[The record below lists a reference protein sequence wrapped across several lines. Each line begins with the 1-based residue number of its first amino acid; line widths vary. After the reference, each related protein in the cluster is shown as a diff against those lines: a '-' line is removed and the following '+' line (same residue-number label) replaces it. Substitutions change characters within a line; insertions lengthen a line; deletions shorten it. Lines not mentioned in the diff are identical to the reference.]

1 MGKYRH
7 TEDEADQVIEA
18 FAKLYNDEGKAA
30 AKDALP
36 EGMWPIVKQLMDIK
50 KVGFVAAVEI
60 AIRTALTIQEAH
72 NG

>member
-1 MGKYRH
+1 MAKYRH
-7 TEDEADQVIEA
+7 TEDEVDEVMVA

-36 EGMWPIVKQLMDIK
+36 EGMWPVARRLMEIK
-50 KVGFVAAVEI
+50 KVGLVAAVEI
-60 AIRTALTIQEAH
+60 AIRTAMTIQEAH

>member
-7 TEDEADQVIEA
+7 VEDEIDQVIEA
-18 FAKLYNDEGKAA
+18 FAKLYNDEGRAA

-36 EGMWPIVKQLMDIK
+36 DGMWPIVKQLMDIK

-60 AIRTALTIQEAH
+60 ALRMAFAVQEATE
-72 NG
+72 